1 MVSHRVNYLVPTN
14 TSQCRYSV
22 AQLTTEKAK
31 FLNNNPAASA
41 FNSVLK
47 LPVAGTRLRWTGGL
61 GNIGNVAY
69 YWTRSI
75 PDSQLYRYARYL
87 YFGKHSTH
95 PAFYNVERSE
105 GKSIRCIKN

>member
-1 MVSHRVNYLVPTN
+1 MINHRVNYLIPTN
-14 TSQCRYSV
+14 TSQCRHSV

-31 FLNNNPAASA
+31 FLN
-41 FNSVLK
+41 
-47 LPVAGTRLRWTGGL
+47 GD
-61 GNIGNVAY
+61 VAY
-69 YWTRSI
+69 YWTRSV